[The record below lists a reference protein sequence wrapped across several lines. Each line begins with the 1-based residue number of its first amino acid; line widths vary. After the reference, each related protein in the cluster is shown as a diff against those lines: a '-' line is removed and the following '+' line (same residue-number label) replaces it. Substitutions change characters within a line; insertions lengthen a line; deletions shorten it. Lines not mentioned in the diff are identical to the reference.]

1 MKSAASAGDQI
12 DNKVQASHL
21 PGMGKSCFL
30 PSGFMVGIK
39 KISVESTWAQFYE
52 TFYDRNLRIFVISQ
66 SVCPWQAL
74 PA

>member
-39 KISVESTWAQFYE
+39 KISVESTWAHCIKLFMAVIYE
-52 TFYDRNLRIFVISQ
+52 CSE
-66 SVCPWQAL
+66 
-74 PA
+74 